1 MTVVTTTV
9 GKIKGTQENQLKVF
23 RGIPFAAPPVGDLR
37 WQAPQPH
44 PGWDG
49 VRDASKFGAEAPQ
62 DSSMLD
68 WLMGQADTPPE
79 QTEDCL
85 FLNIWTPATAGKR
98 PVMFWIHG
106 GGFTMGSGSQPI
118 YDGQH
123 LADRGDVVVVTINY
137 RMGALGFLNLK
148 ALTGGK
154 IPATGNEGL
163 LDQVAA
169 LEWTRDNISVFG
181 GDPANITIF
190 GESAGGMSVGCL
202 MAMPAAK
209 GLFHKAIPQSGACHS
224 ANSPEKG
231 LQVAELALELL
242 GTFDPSALLALPVS
256 AFSELQVNFAKAA
269 VGKNLPGM
277 GAFRPN
283 VDGTVLPEMPI
294 NLVRKGSAAGVAV
307 MTGTCREEWRLF
319 AVIDPARVNMN
330 EQQLQAE
337 VAAFFPDTADKVIA
351 KYREWLHSR
360 HKASLPVDVLAAF
373 MTDQVFR
380 IPALRLLEA
389 QSEHA
394 MTYSYLFDW
403 PSPLMAGVV
412 GACHAVELGFN
423 WGTYDKN
430 GSAGFFVE
438 GREADLLSARTMD
451 AWLSFARE
459 GVPSSSGLPEWPVYS
474 RDVPATMRLSTEPSL
489 LLDPDHEINELWA
502 DDPVIGSM

>member
-1 MTVVTTTV
+1 MTVVTTTL

-79 QTEDCL
+79 QAEDCL

-351 KYREWLHSR
+351 KYREWLQSR

-403 PSPLMAGVV
+403 PSPLMEGVV

-430 GSAGFFVE
+430 GSAGFFVG

>member
-1 MTVVTTTV
+1 MTVVTTTF

-44 PGWDG
+44 AGWDG
-49 VRDASKFGAEAPQ
+49 VRDASKFGAQAPQ
-62 DSSMLD
+62 DSRMLD

-79 QTEDCL
+79 RSEDCL
-85 FLNIWTPATAGKR
+85 FLNIWTPATEGKR

-137 RMGALGFLNLK
+137 RLGALGFLNLK

-169 LEWTRDNISVFG
+169 LEWTRDNISAFG

-202 MAMPAAK
+202 LAMPAAK
-209 GLFHKAIPQSGACHS
+209 GLFHKVIAQSGACHT

-256 AFSELQVNFAKAA
+256 AFSELQVNIAKAA

-307 MTGTCREEWRLF
+307 MTGTCAEEWRLF
-319 AVIDPARVNMN
+319 ATIDPARVNMN
-330 EQQLQAE
+330 ERQLQAE
-337 VAAFFPDTADKVIA
+337 IAAFFPDTADKVIA
-351 KYREWLHSR
+351 KYRQWLQSR
-360 HKASLPVDVLAAF
+360 HKASSPLDVLAAI

-389 QSEHA
+389 QSAHA
-394 MTYSYLFDW
+394 VTYSYLFDW
-403 PSPLMAGVV
+403 RSSLMEGAV

-423 WGTYDKN
+423 WGTYDKI
-430 GSAGFFVE
+430 GLAGFFVE
-438 GREADLLSARTMD
+438 GPEADALSSRTMD

-459 GVPSSSGLPEWPVYS
+459 GAPSSSGLPEWPVYD
-474 RDVPATMRLSTEPSL
+474 RDLPATMRLSSQPSL
-489 LLDPDHEINELWA
+489 VLDPDHEINELWA
-502 DDPVIGSM
+502 DDPAIGSM

>member
-1 MTVVTTTV
+1 MTLVATTL
-9 GKIKGTQENQLKVF
+9 GKVKGTQENQLKVF

-44 PGWDG
+44 PGWDD

-79 QTEDCL
+79 QAEDCL
-85 FLNIWTPATAGKR
+85 FLNIWTPATEGKR

-137 RMGALGFLNLK
+137 RMGALGFLSLK

-256 AFSELQVNFAKAA
+256 AFSELQANFAKAA

-283 VDGTVLPEMPI
+283 VDGTVIPEMSI

-330 EQQLQAE
+330 EQQLKAE

-351 KYREWLHSR
+351 KYREWLQSR

-380 IPALRLLEA
+380 IPTLRLLEA

-394 MTYSYLFDW
+394 VTYSYLFDW
-403 PSPLMAGVV
+403 PSPLMEGVV

-438 GREADLLSARTMD
+438 GREADALSARTMD

-502 DDPVIGSM
+502 DDPAIGSM